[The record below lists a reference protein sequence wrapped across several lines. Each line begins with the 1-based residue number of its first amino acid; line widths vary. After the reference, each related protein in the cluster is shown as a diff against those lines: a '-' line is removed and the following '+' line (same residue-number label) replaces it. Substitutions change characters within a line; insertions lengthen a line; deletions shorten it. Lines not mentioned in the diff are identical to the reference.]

1 MTGHSKWAQ
10 IQFRKKNQYAQRG
23 KIFTR
28 MIREISMA
36 TQQSGEDTNINPRLR
51 LAIEKANAANMP
63 NESIQLAISNGL
75 LDSHSY
81 EDVIYEG
88 FAFDDIAIMIE
99 CVTDNKKRTDDN
111 IKKTFTDH
119 AVNLGAQGSVSYLF
133 TKLGE
138 LCFAPGSYEN
148 TITNVAIEAD
158 ADDVVVQDDGT
169 IEVFTTETTYVNVIE
184 AMKAADLT
192 PDFAD
197 ITMHASAEVELD
209 KHRGSRLVNFI
220 TDLEAL
226 ADTQHVYHNADIP
239 PESYE

>member
-28 MIREISMA
+28 MIREITMA
-36 TQQSGEDTNINPRLR
+36 TQQSGNEVEQNSRLR
-51 LAIEKANAANMP
+51 LAIEKANSAQMP
-63 NESIQLAISNGL
+63 SETIELAISNGL
-75 LDSHSY
+75 VDGHTY
-81 EDVIYEG
+81 QDVIYEG
-88 FAFDDIAIMIE
+88 FAFDDIAIMVE
-99 CVTDNKKRTDDN
+99 CVTDDKKRTDDS
-111 IKKTFTDH
+111 IKNTFIKH
-119 AVNLGAQGSVSYLF
+119 AANLGAQGSVNYLF

-148 TITNVAIEAD
+148 SITNIAIESD

-169 IEVFTTETTYVNVIE
+169 IEVFTTESTYVNVIE
-184 AMKAADLT
+184 AMKVADLI

-197 ITMHASAEVELD
+197 ITMHANVEIELD
-209 KHRGSRLVNFI
+209 KYRGSKLVEFI
-220 TDLEAL
+220 KDLESL